1 VQIDSDNTEII
12 DQKGRNNI
20 RKSSQNKAEN
30 KDEKNKIK
38 ITVINLFEKFLFR

>member
-1 VQIDSDNTEII
+1 MERDNIEII

-20 RKSSQNKAEN
+20 RKSSQKRAEN

-38 ITVINLFEKFLFR
+38 IIVINFIEKFLFK